1 MRSLDRYCTAPQA
14 KPALLKTFHA
24 PEYIAAL
31 KRAEDTQ
38 KISEHDQKRYQ
49 LGTVSNPVFK
59 GMFARPAT
67 SVGSSLLAAE
77 LVANGGVAYAMGG
90 GLHHGLTD
98 RANGFCFLN
107 DLVFAIL
114 RLRSLG
120 VERIAYVDLDAH
132 HCDGVQ
138 AAFSGDRDLLM
149 ISTHEAKRWPFT
161 GGLSENIIDQQMN
174 IPLLKNC
181 NNEEFCLFMEDCVFP
196 ALARFAP
203 EAIIIQG
210 GADAVCDDPLSRLG
224 LSNYT
229 LWNAVKRLKEMC
241 DKIILTGGG
250 GYNPWTVA
258 RLWAGF
264 WLVLNDRSPFI
275 ELPSGAQRGLE
286 SLSWQRKLRP
296 SRDLITQLYDTPP
309 EKAQIIRPETAALA
323 KHIRNLHAL

>member
-1 MRSLDRYCTAPQA
+1 
-14 KPALLKTFHA
+14 
-24 PEYIAAL
+24 
-31 KRAEDTQ
+31 
-38 KISEHDQKRYQ
+38 
-49 LGTVSNPVFK
+49 
-59 GMFARPAT
+59 
-67 SVGSSLLAAE
+67 
-77 LVANGGVAYAMGG
+77 
-90 GLHHGLTD
+90 
-98 RANGFCFLN
+98 
-107 DLVFAIL
+107 
-114 RLRSLG
+114 
-120 VERIAYVDLDAH
+120 
-132 HCDGVQ
+132 
-138 AAFSGDRDLLM
+138 M

-181 NNEEFCLFMEDCVFP
+181 NNEEFNLFMEDCVFP

-309 EKAQIIRPETAALA
+309 ALKNTYARPLALHHSIFYWFGPFLTRLQRINSLLRGADLSLWRCPAMSSFMNTQFDKCVRGALMPAQSRIFWL
-323 KHIRNLHAL
+323 

>member
-1 MRSLDRYCTAPQA
+1 
-14 KPALLKTFHA
+14 
-24 PEYIAAL
+24 
-31 KRAEDTQ
+31 
-38 KISEHDQKRYQ
+38 
-49 LGTVSNPVFK
+49 
-59 GMFARPAT
+59 
-67 SVGSSLLAAE
+67 
-77 LVANGGVAYAMGG
+77 
-90 GLHHGLTD
+90 
-98 RANGFCFLN
+98 
-107 DLVFAIL
+107 
-114 RLRSLG
+114 
-120 VERIAYVDLDAH
+120 
-132 HCDGVQ
+132 
-138 AAFSGDRDLLM
+138 
-149 ISTHEAKRWPFT
+149 
-161 GGLSENIIDQQMN
+161 
-174 IPLLKNC
+174 
-181 NNEEFCLFMEDCVFP
+181 MEDCVFP

-323 KHIRNLHAL
+323 EHIRNLHAL

>member
-1 MRSLDRYCTAPQA
+1 
-14 KPALLKTFHA
+14 
-24 PEYIAAL
+24 
-31 KRAEDTQ
+31 
-38 KISEHDQKRYQ
+38 
-49 LGTVSNPVFK
+49 
-59 GMFARPAT
+59 
-67 SVGSSLLAAE
+67 GSSLLAAE

-90 GLHHGLTD
+90 GLHHGLVD

-120 VERIAYVDLDAH
+120 LERIAYIDLDAH

-138 AAFSGDRDLLM
+138 AAFSGDCDLLM
-149 ISTHEAKRWPFT
+149 VSTHEAKRWPFT
-161 GGLSENIIDQQMN
+161 GALSENIIDQQLN

-181 NNEEFCLFMEDCVFP
+181 NNEEFNLFFEGCILP
-196 ALARFAP
+196 ALDRFAP

-210 GADAVCDDPLSRLG
+210 GADAVCDDPLSRLA

-229 LWNAVKRLKEMC
+229 LWNAVKRLKERC
-241 DKIILTGGG
+241 DKVILTGGG

-275 ELPSGAQRGLE
+275 ELPSGAQRVLE

-296 SRDLITQLYDTPP
+296 SHDLITQLYDAPP
-309 EKAQIIRPETAALA
+309 EKSQLIRPETAALA
-323 KHIRNLHAL
+323 EHIRDLHAL